1 MKYPIQHIGIIIL
14 AAGQSK
20 RLGQPKQLLSLGQKT
35 LLQHTI
41 DSALELQFPVFVVL
55 GANETNIRQ
64 SLQHENIHI
73 VINEE
78 WEEGMASSIRK
89 GISALTQDYLQTDGI
104 IILVCDQPFIESS
117 ILEILIKEQKNN
129 DVRAIACTY
138 SDKLGTPAL
147 FHKSLFMELMELKGD
162 IGARQILKKHKEEIA
177 SIEFK
182 NGKWDID
189 TLEDFMEILKIHKQK

>member
-1 MKYPIQHIGIIIL
+1 MNYPIQHTGIVIL

-20 RLGQPKQLLSLGQKT
+20 RLGQPKQLLTLGEKT

-41 DSALELQFPVFVVL
+41 DSALKLKFPVFVVL
-55 GANETNIRQ
+55 GANEKNIRQ
-64 SLQHENIHI
+64 SIQHENIHI
-73 VINEE
+73 IINDE

-89 GISALTQDYLQTDGI
+89 GISALKQLYMQTDGI
-104 IILVCDQPFIESS
+104 IILVCDQPFIETSV
-117 ILEILIKEQKNN
+117 LEILINEQKNN
-129 DVRAIACTY
+129 DVKAIACSY
-138 SDKLGTPAL
+138 SNKLGTPAL
-147 FHKSLFMELMELKGD
+147 FHKSLFSELMELKGD

-189 TLEDFMEILKIHKQK
+189 TLEDFMEILKIHKQI